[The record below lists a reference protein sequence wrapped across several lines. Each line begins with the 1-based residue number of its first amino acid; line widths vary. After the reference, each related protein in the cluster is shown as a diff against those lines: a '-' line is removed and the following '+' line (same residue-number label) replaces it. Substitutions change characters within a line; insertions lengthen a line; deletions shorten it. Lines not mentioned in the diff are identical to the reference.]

1 MHYIVETQAW
11 IKSFVIGL
19 NLCPFAKHPFQQ
31 DSIRYVLCEVQT
43 QEALLQKLYEELLL
57 LQKTP
62 HSETETTVLI
72 HPNVLQDFNDYNE
85 FLAIAEA
92 LLEDLELEGII
103 QIASFHPDYQFADAA
118 TDAVENYTN
127 RAPYPMLHLLRE
139 ASVTQAIE
147 HYPDVDSIPEQ
158 NIANLR
164 RLGIS
169 TIKSRLNEL
178 KRTH

>member
-1 MHYIVETQAW
+1 MYIAQTQAW
-11 IKSFVIGL
+11 INSFVIGL
-19 NLCPFAKHPFQQ
+19 NLCPFAKHPFQK
-31 DSIRYVLCEVQT
+31 DTIRYVLCEVET
-43 QEALLQKLYEELLL
+43 QEALLEKLYEELIL

-62 HSETETTVLI
+62 STETSLII
-72 HPNVLQDFNDYNE
+72 HPNVLQDFGDYNE

-92 LLEDLELEGII
+92 LLDDLELEGIV